1 MPARRRGRPRTS
13 SWPRRWWRHEGSGQP
28 ARSRRAVPRHLD
40 REGPRPG
47 RQAAGRGDAAARPGG
62 RRAGPERAPAAR
74 REGHL
79 LLHRGR
85 ADGPRERPPAAAP
98 RARRGRGPGPHRP
111 RGPRPGPLGAGA
123 RRRRGPPGQTP
134 HPMSGGVRA
143 LDVIARKRDGG
154 EIPGDQLRELVLAY
168 AREELPDYQMAAFLM
183 AGYLRGFSRSEA
195 EALTE
200 AMVAS
205 GDRLDLGR
213 LSGPTVDKHSTGGVA
228 DGTTLVVGPL
238 AAALGM
244 QVIKLSGR
252 GLGHT
257 GGTLDKLE
265 SIPGFRVHLGA
276 DELLDQVE
284 RIGLAVAAQTA
295 DLVPADKSIYALRD
309 VTATVGNVA
318 LIASSVMSKKLA
330 GGAASILL
338 DVKAGSGAFMR
349 ETAAAVELARLCVG
363 IGQDAGRATAAL
375 VTDMSQPLGELVG
388 NAVEV
393 REAVEALRGERPGRF
408 LDLCLT
414 LTGHLAALAGTAA
427 DPEAGRRDAER
438 ALEHGDGLERFRQF
452 VAAQGGD
459 PRVADDLSLLP
470 RAPST
475 TEVPAPR
482 DGWLGAVDAEAV
494 GRVAAALGAGRQRK
508 DDDID
513 PAVAVELSAKL
524 GDRVTSG
531 QPIGR
536 ILARD
541 EAAARS
547 AADGLL
553 AALRWSDHPT
563 PAPPLVHE
571 VVFG

>member
-1 MPARRRGRPRTS
+1 
-13 SWPRRWWRHEGSGQP
+13 
-28 ARSRRAVPRHLD
+28 
-40 REGPRPG
+40 
-47 RQAAGRGDAAARPGG
+47 
-62 RRAGPERAPAAR
+62 
-74 REGHL
+74 
-79 LLHRGR
+79 
-85 ADGPRERPPAAAP
+85 
-98 RARRGRGPGPHRP
+98 
-111 RGPRPGPLGAGA
+111 
-123 RRRRGPPGQTP
+123 
-134 HPMSGGVRA
+134 MSGGVRA

-427 DPEAGRRDAER
+427 DPEAGRRDAQR
-438 ALEHGDGLERFRQF
+438 ALESGDGLEKLREL

-459 PRVADDLSLLP
+459 PRVADDLSILP
-470 RAPST
+470 QAPVE

-482 DGWLGAVDAEAV
+482 DGWLAAVDAEAV

>member
-1 MPARRRGRPRTS
+1 
-13 SWPRRWWRHEGSGQP
+13 
-28 ARSRRAVPRHLD
+28 
-40 REGPRPG
+40 
-47 RQAAGRGDAAARPGG
+47 
-62 RRAGPERAPAAR
+62 
-74 REGHL
+74 
-79 LLHRGR
+79 
-85 ADGPRERPPAAAP
+85 
-98 RARRGRGPGPHRP
+98 
-111 RGPRPGPLGAGA
+111 
-123 RRRRGPPGQTP
+123 
-134 HPMSGGVRA
+134 MSGGVRA

-154 EIPGDQLRELVLAY
+154 EIPGEQLRELVLAY

-309 VTATVGNVA
+309 VTATVGSVA

-349 ETAAAVELARLCVG
+349 ETAAAVELARLCVE

-375 VTDMSQPLGELVG
+375 VTDMNQPLGELVG

-414 LTGHLAALAGTAA
+414 LTGHLAALAGIAA
-427 DPEAGRRDAER
+427 DADAGRRDAQR
-438 ALEHGDGLERFRQF
+438 ALESGDGLEKLREF

-459 PRVADDLSLLP
+459 PRVADDLSILP
-470 RAPST
+470 QAPVE
-475 TEVPAPR
+475 TEVPAPQ
-482 DGWLGAVDAEAV
+482 DGWLAAVDAEAV

-513 PAVAVELSAKL
+513 PAVAIELSAKL

-531 QPIGR
+531 QPFAR
-536 ILARD
+536 VLARD

-553 AALRWSDHPT
+553 AALHWSDHPT

-571 VVFG
+571 VVFA

>member
-1 MPARRRGRPRTS
+1 
-13 SWPRRWWRHEGSGQP
+13 
-28 ARSRRAVPRHLD
+28 
-40 REGPRPG
+40 
-47 RQAAGRGDAAARPGG
+47 
-62 RRAGPERAPAAR
+62 
-74 REGHL
+74 
-79 LLHRGR
+79 
-85 ADGPRERPPAAAP
+85 
-98 RARRGRGPGPHRP
+98 
-111 RGPRPGPLGAGA
+111 
-123 RRRRGPPGQTP
+123 
-134 HPMSGGVRA
+134 
-143 LDVIARKRDGG
+143 
-154 EIPGDQLRELVLAY
+154 
-168 AREELPDYQMAAFLM
+168 
-183 AGYLRGFSRSEA
+183 
-195 EALTE
+195 
-200 AMVAS
+200 
-205 GDRLDLGR
+205 
-213 LSGPTVDKHSTGGVA
+213 
-228 DGTTLVVGPL
+228 
-238 AAALGM
+238 
-244 QVIKLSGR
+244 
-252 GLGHT
+252 
-257 GGTLDKLE
+257 
-265 SIPGFRVHLGA
+265 
-276 DELLDQVE
+276 
-284 RIGLAVAAQTA
+284 
-295 DLVPADKSIYALRD
+295 

-349 ETAAAVELARLCVG
+349 ETEAAVELARLCVE

-393 REAVEALRGERPGRF
+393 QEAVEALRGERPGRF

-427 DPEAGRRDAER
+427 DPEAGRRDAQR
-438 ALEHGDGLERFRQF
+438 ALESGDGLERFRQF

-459 PRVADDLSLLP
+459 PRVADDLSILP
-470 RAPST
+470 QAPVTS
-475 TEVPAPR
+475 EVPAPR
-482 DGWLGAVDAEAV
+482 DGWLAAVDAEAV

-524 GDRVTSG
+524 GDRVASG

-563 PAPPLVHE
+563 PVPPLVHE
-571 VVFG
+571 VVYG

>member
-1 MPARRRGRPRTS
+1 M
-13 SWPRRWWRHEGSGQP
+13 
-28 ARSRRAVPRHLD
+28 SRRVPAV
-40 REGPRPG
+40 
-47 RQAAGRGDAAARPGG
+47 
-62 RRAGPERAPAAR
+62 
-74 REGHL
+74 
-79 LLHRGR
+79 
-85 ADGPRERPPAAAP
+85 
-98 RARRGRGPGPHRP
+98 
-111 RGPRPGPLGAGA
+111 
-123 RRRRGPPGQTP
+123 
-134 HPMSGGVRA
+134 
-143 LDVIARKRDGG
+143 DVIARKRDGG
-154 EIPGDQLRELVLAY
+154 EIPGEELRDFVLAY

-183 AGYLRGFSRSEA
+183 AGYLRGFTRSET

-205 GDRLDLGR
+205 GERLDLGR

-265 SIPGFRVHLGA
+265 SIPGFRVGLSGE
-276 DELLDQVE
+276 ELLDQVE

-309 VTATVGNVA
+309 VTATVGNIA

-338 DVKAGSGAFMR
+338 DVKTGSGAFMH
-349 ETAAAVELARLCVG
+349 ETAEAVELARTCVDLG
-363 IGQDAGRATAAL
+363 RAAGRSTAAL

-414 LTGHLAALAGTAA
+414 LTGHLAALAGKAP
-427 DPEAGRRDAER
+427 DPEAGRRDAQR
-438 ALEHGDGLERFRQF
+438 ALESGDGLERFRQF

-470 RAPST
+470 QAPVA
-475 TEVPAPR
+475 TEVPAPQ
-482 DGWLGAVDAEAV
+482 DGWLAAVDAEAV

-513 PAVAVELSAKL
+513 PAVAVELSVKL
-524 GDRVTSG
+524 GDRVEAG

-536 ILARD
+536 ILARA
-541 EAAARS
+541 EAAAGS
-547 AADGLL
+547 ATEGLL
-553 AALRWSDHPT
+553 AALRWSDQ
-563 PAPPLVHE
+563 PAEPPPLVHE
-571 VVFG
+571 VVGA

>member
-1 MPARRRGRPRTS
+1 
-13 SWPRRWWRHEGSGQP
+13 
-28 ARSRRAVPRHLD
+28 V
-40 REGPRPG
+40 
-47 RQAAGRGDAAARPGG
+47 
-62 RRAGPERAPAAR
+62 
-74 REGHL
+74 
-79 LLHRGR
+79 
-85 ADGPRERPPAAAP
+85 
-98 RARRGRGPGPHRP
+98 
-111 RGPRPGPLGAGA
+111 
-123 RRRRGPPGQTP
+123 
-134 HPMSGGVRA
+134 SGGARA
-143 LDVIARKRDGG
+143 LDVIARKRDGA
-154 EIPGDQLRELVLAY
+154 EIPGGQLREFVLAY

-349 ETAAAVELARLCVG
+349 ETAAAVELARLCVE

-393 REAVEALRGERPGRF
+393 QEAVEALRGERPGRF

-427 DPEAGRRDAER
+427 DADAGRRDAQR
-438 ALEHGDGLERFRQF
+438 ALESGDGLDKFREF

-459 PRVADDLSLLP
+459 PRVADDLSILP
-470 RAPST
+470 QAPVA

-482 DGWLGAVDAEAV
+482 DGWLAAVDAEAV

-513 PAVAVELSAKL
+513 PAVAVELSVKL
-524 GDRVTSG
+524 GDRVADG
-531 QPIGR
+531 QPVAR

-541 EAAARS
+541 EAAARP
-547 AADGLL
+547 AAEGLL

-571 VVFG
+571 VVFA

>member
-1 MPARRRGRPRTS
+1 MTGA
-13 SWPRRWWRHEGSGQP
+13 
-28 ARSRRAVPRHLD
+28 AMRAV
-40 REGPRPG
+40 
-47 RQAAGRGDAAARPGG
+47 
-62 RRAGPERAPAAR
+62 
-74 REGHL
+74 
-79 LLHRGR
+79 
-85 ADGPRERPPAAAP
+85 
-98 RARRGRGPGPHRP
+98 
-111 RGPRPGPLGAGA
+111 
-123 RRRRGPPGQTP
+123 
-134 HPMSGGVRA
+134 
-143 LDVIARKRDGG
+143 DVIARKRDGG
-154 EIPGDQLRELVLAY
+154 EVPAGELRDFVLAY
-168 AREELPDYQMAAFLM
+168 ARQELPDYQMAAFLM
-183 AGYLRGFSRSEA
+183 AGYLRGFTRAET

-200 AMVAS
+200 AMVDS
-205 GDRLDLGR
+205 GDRLDLSR

-265 SIPGFRVHLGA
+265 SIPGFRVGLSAG
-276 DELLDQVE
+276 ELLDQVE

-309 VTATVGNVA
+309 VTGTVGNIA

-338 DVKAGSGAFMR
+338 DVKTGSGAFMH
-349 ETAAAVELARLCVG
+349 ETAEAVQLARTCVELGNA
-363 IGQDAGRATAAL
+363 AGRGTAAL

-414 LTGHLAALAGTAA
+414 LTGQMSALAGLAA
-427 DPEAGRRDAER
+427 DPEAGRRDAQR
-438 ALEHGDGLERFRQF
+438 ALERGDGLERFRRF

-470 RAPST
+470 QAPSS
-475 TEVPAPR
+475 TEVRAPR
-482 DGWLGAVDAEAV
+482 DGWLEAVDAEAV

-513 PAVAVELSAKL
+513 PAVAVELDTKI
-524 GDRVTSG
+524 GDRVEAG

-541 EAAARS
+541 EGATRP

-553 AALRWSDHPT
+553 AALRWSDQPT
-563 PAPPLVHE
+563 KAPPLVHE
-571 VVFG
+571 IVGA

>member
-1 MPARRRGRPRTS
+1 M
-13 SWPRRWWRHEGSGQP
+13 
-28 ARSRRAVPRHLD
+28 RAVDLI
-40 REGPRPG
+40 
-47 RQAAGRGDAAARPGG
+47 AG
-62 RRAGPERAPAAR
+62 
-74 REGHL
+74 
-79 LLHRGR
+79 
-85 ADGPRERPPAAAP
+85 
-98 RARRGRGPGPHRP
+98 
-111 RGPRPGPLGAGA
+111 
-123 RRRRGPPGQTP
+123 
-134 HPMSGGVRA
+134 
-143 LDVIARKRDGG
+143 KRDGG
-154 EIPGDQLRELVLAY
+154 EIPTDQLREFVLAY

-183 AGYLRGFSRSEA
+183 AGYLRGFTRSET

-205 GDRLDLGR
+205 GDQLDLGR

-265 SIPGFRVHLGA
+265 SIPGFRVGLGA

-309 VTATVGNVA
+309 VTATVGNVS

-338 DVKAGSGAFMR
+338 DVKTGSGAFMH
-349 ETAAAVELARLCVG
+349 ETAEAVELARICVDL
-363 IGQDAGRATAAL
+363 GQAAGRGTAAL
-375 VTDMSQPLGELVG
+375 VTDMDQPLGELIG

-414 LTGHLAALAGTAA
+414 LTGHMAALAGTAA
-427 DPEAGRRDAER
+427 DPESGRRDAQR
-438 ALEHGDGLERFRQF
+438 ALEGGDGLERFREF

-459 PRVADDLSLLP
+459 PRVADDLSILP
-470 RAPST
+470 QAPHTLEVEALSGRLAGGGRRRGRRPGGGRPGRRPPAQGRRHRPGGGRRALGQARRPGRGRPADRAHPGPRRGRRPRRRRRPAGHPQL
-475 TEVPAPR
+475 ERPAGRGPAPCPPGGR
-482 DGWLGAVDAEAV
+482 RLKLPPSHPAEGA
-494 GRVAAALGAGRQRK
+494 
-508 DDDID
+508 
-513 PAVAVELSAKL
+513 
-524 GDRVTSG
+524 
-531 QPIGR
+531 
-536 ILARD
+536 
-541 EAAARS
+541 
-547 AADGLL
+547 
-553 AALRWSDHPT
+553 
-563 PAPPLVHE
+563 
-571 VVFG
+571 

>member
-1 MPARRRGRPRTS
+1 
-13 SWPRRWWRHEGSGQP
+13 
-28 ARSRRAVPRHLD
+28 
-40 REGPRPG
+40 
-47 RQAAGRGDAAARPGG
+47 
-62 RRAGPERAPAAR
+62 
-74 REGHL
+74 
-79 LLHRGR
+79 
-85 ADGPRERPPAAAP
+85 
-98 RARRGRGPGPHRP
+98 
-111 RGPRPGPLGAGA
+111 
-123 RRRRGPPGQTP
+123 
-134 HPMSGGVRA
+134 
-143 LDVIARKRDGG
+143 
-154 EIPGDQLRELVLAY
+154 
-168 AREELPDYQMAAFLM
+168 MAAFLM
-183 AGYLRGFSRSEA
+183 AGYLRGFTEGET

-265 SIPGFRVHLGA
+265 SIPGFRVGLGP

-295 DLVPADKSIYALRD
+295 DLVPADKAIYALRD

-338 DVKAGSGAFMR
+338 DVKTGSGAFMQ
-349 ETAAAVELARLCVG
+349 ETAAAVELARTCVDLG
-363 IGQDAGRATAAL
+363 TAAGRATAAL

-414 LTGHLAALAGTAA
+414 LTGHMAALTGRAG

-438 ALEHGDGLERFRQF
+438 ALERGDGLERFRDF

-459 PRVADDLSLLP
+459 PRVVDDLSLLP
-470 RAPST
+470 QAPVGV
-475 TEVPAPR
+475 EVPAPA
-482 DGWLGAVDAEAV
+482 DGWLEAVDAEAI
-494 GRVAAALGAGRQRK
+494 GQVAAALGAGRQRK

-513 PAVAVELSAKL
+513 PAVAVELSTKI
-524 GDRVTSG
+524 GDRVESG
-531 QPIGR
+531 RPIGHV
-536 ILARD
+536 LARD
-541 EAAARS
+541 EEAARA

-553 AALRWSDHPT
+553 AALRWSDRPVE
-563 PAPPLVHE
+563 APPLVHQ
-571 VVFG
+571 VVGA

>member
-1 MPARRRGRPRTS
+1 
-13 SWPRRWWRHEGSGQP
+13 
-28 ARSRRAVPRHLD
+28 
-40 REGPRPG
+40 
-47 RQAAGRGDAAARPGG
+47 
-62 RRAGPERAPAAR
+62 
-74 REGHL
+74 
-79 LLHRGR
+79 
-85 ADGPRERPPAAAP
+85 
-98 RARRGRGPGPHRP
+98 
-111 RGPRPGPLGAGA
+111 
-123 RRRRGPPGQTP
+123 
-134 HPMSGGVRA
+134 MSGGVRA
-143 LDVIARKRDGG
+143 LDVIARKRDGE

-349 ETAAAVELARLCVG
+349 ETAAAVELARLCVE

-393 REAVEALRGERPGRF
+393 QEAVEALRGERPGRF

-427 DPEAGRRDAER
+427 DPEAGRRDAQR
-438 ALEHGDGLERFRQF
+438 ALESGDGLEKLREL

-459 PRVADDLSLLP
+459 PRVADDLSILP
-470 RAPST
+470 QAPVE

-482 DGWLGAVDAEAV
+482 DGWLAAVDAEAV

-513 PAVAVELSAKL
+513 PAVAVELPAKL

-531 QPIGR
+531 QPIAR

>member
-1 MPARRRGRPRTS
+1 M
-13 SWPRRWWRHEGSGQP
+13 SG
-28 ARSRRAVPRHLD
+28 AAVRAV
-40 REGPRPG
+40 
-47 RQAAGRGDAAARPGG
+47 
-62 RRAGPERAPAAR
+62 
-74 REGHL
+74 
-79 LLHRGR
+79 
-85 ADGPRERPPAAAP
+85 
-98 RARRGRGPGPHRP
+98 
-111 RGPRPGPLGAGA
+111 
-123 RRRRGPPGQTP
+123 
-134 HPMSGGVRA
+134 
-143 LDVIARKRDGG
+143 DVIARKRDGG
-154 EIPGDQLRELVLAY
+154 EVPAGELRDFVLAY
-168 AREELPDYQMAAFLM
+168 ARQELPDYQMAAFLM
-183 AGYLRGFSRSEA
+183 AGYLRGFTRAET

-200 AMVAS
+200 AMVDS
-205 GDRLDLGR
+205 GDRLDLSR

-265 SIPGFRVHLGA
+265 SIPGFRVGLSAG
-276 DELLDQVE
+276 ELLGQVE

-309 VTATVGNVA
+309 VTGTVGNIA

-338 DVKAGSGAFMR
+338 DVKTGSGAFMH
-349 ETAAAVELARLCVG
+349 ETAEAVELARTCVELG
-363 IGQDAGRATAAL
+363 KAAGRGTAAL

-408 LDLCLT
+408 LNLCLT
-414 LTGHLAALAGTAA
+414 LTGHMSALAGLAA
-427 DPEAGRRDAER
+427 DPEAGRRDAQR
-438 ALEHGDGLERFRQF
+438 ALERGDGLERFRQF

-470 RAPST
+470 QAPST
-475 TEVPAPR
+475 TEVEAPR
-482 DGWLGAVDAEAV
+482 DGWLEAVDTEAV

-513 PAVAVELSAKL
+513 PAVAVELDTKI
-524 GDRVTSG
+524 GDRVEAG
-531 QPIGR
+531 LPIGR

-541 EAAARS
+541 EDAARP
-547 AADGLL
+547 ATDGLL
-553 AALRWSDHPT
+553 AALRWSDQPT
-563 PAPPLVHE
+563 KAPPLVHE
-571 VVFG
+571 VVGA

>member
-1 MPARRRGRPRTS
+1 MPARRRGRSRTA
-13 SWPRRWWRHEGSGQP
+13 SWPRRYWRHEGSGQP
-28 ARSRRAVPRHLD
+28 ARGRRAVPRHLD
-40 REGPRPG
+40 REGPRPWG
-47 RQAAGRGDAAARPGG
+47 PAAGRGGAGG
-62 RRAGPERAPAAR
+62 GPPARRAGPERPPAPR

-79 LLHRGR
+79 LLNRRR
-85 ADGPRERPPAAAP
+85 ADGPRERPPAPAP
-98 RARRGRGPGPHRP
+98 PARRGRRPRPHRP
-111 RGPRPGPLGAGA
+111 RGPRPGPLRAGA
-123 RRRRGPPGQTP
+123 RRRRRPPGRTP
-134 HPMSGGVRA
+134 HQMSRRVPA
-143 LDVIARKRDGG
+143 VDLIARKRGGG
-154 EIPGDQLRELVLAY
+154 EIPGDQLRDFVLAY

-183 AGYLRGFSRSEA
+183 AGYLRGFTRSET

-205 GDRLDLGR
+205 GERLDLGR

-265 SIPGFRVHLGA
+265 SIPGFRVGLNAG
-276 DELLDQVE
+276 ELLDQVE

-309 VTATVGNVA
+309 VTGTVGNIA

-338 DVKAGSGAFMR
+338 DVKTGSGAFMHQ
-349 ETAAAVELARLCVG
+349 TADAVELARTCVELG
-363 IGQDAGRATAAL
+363 KAAGRGTAAL

-393 REAVEALRGERPGRF
+393 REAVEAVR
-408 LDLCLT
+408 
-414 LTGHLAALAGTAA
+414 
-427 DPEAGRRDAER
+427 
-438 ALEHGDGLERFRQF
+438 GDGLERFRQF

-475 TEVPAPR
+475 TEVEAPR
-482 DGWLGAVDAEAV
+482 DGWLEAVDAEAV

-508 DDDID
+508 DDDVD
-513 PAVAVELSAKL
+513 PAVAVELDTKI
-524 GDRVTSG
+524 GDRVEAG

-541 EAAARS
+541 EGAARA

-553 AALRWSDHPT
+553 AALRWSDQPT
-563 PAPPLVHE
+563 KAPPLVHE
-571 VVFG
+571 VVGA

>member
-1 MPARRRGRPRTS
+1 
-13 SWPRRWWRHEGSGQP
+13 
-28 ARSRRAVPRHLD
+28 
-40 REGPRPG
+40 
-47 RQAAGRGDAAARPGG
+47 
-62 RRAGPERAPAAR
+62 
-74 REGHL
+74 
-79 LLHRGR
+79 
-85 ADGPRERPPAAAP
+85 
-98 RARRGRGPGPHRP
+98 
-111 RGPRPGPLGAGA
+111 
-123 RRRRGPPGQTP
+123 
-134 HPMSGGVRA
+134 MSGGVRA
-143 LDVIARKRDGG
+143 VDVIARKRDGG
-154 EIPGDQLRELVLAY
+154 EIAGDELRDFVLAY

-183 AGYLRGFSRSEA
+183 AGYLRGFTRGET

-205 GDRLDLGR
+205 GDTLDLSR

-265 SIPGFRVHLGA
+265 SIPGFRVGLGA
-276 DELLDQVE
+276 GELLDQVE

-309 VTATVGNVA
+309 VTATVGNIA

-338 DVKAGSGAFMR
+338 DVKTGSGAFMR
-349 ETAAAVELARLCVG
+349 ETAEAAELAWLCVDLG
-363 IGQDAGRATAAL
+363 NAAGRATAAL

-414 LTGHLAALAGTAA
+414 LTGHMAALAGRAA
-427 DPEAGRRDAER
+427 DPWEGRRDAER
-438 ALEHGDGLERFRQF
+438 ALERGDGLERFRAF

-470 RAPST
+470 QAPIT
-475 TEVPAPR
+475 TEVLAPQ
-482 DGWLGAVDAEAV
+482 DGWLAAVDAEAV

-508 DDDID
+508 DDKID

-524 GDRVTSG
+524 GDQVERG
-531 QPIGR
+531 QPIGQ
-536 ILARD
+536 ILAGD
-541 EAAARS
+541 EDAGRS
-547 AADGLL
+547 ATDGLL
-553 AALRWSDHPT
+553 AALRWSDRPV
-563 PAPPLVHE
+563 PAPPLVHA
-571 VVFG
+571 VIGA

>member
-1 MPARRRGRPRTS
+1 MSPRV
-13 SWPRRWWRHEGSGQP
+13 
-28 ARSRRAVPRHLD
+28 RAV
-40 REGPRPG
+40 
-47 RQAAGRGDAAARPGG
+47 
-62 RRAGPERAPAAR
+62 
-74 REGHL
+74 
-79 LLHRGR
+79 
-85 ADGPRERPPAAAP
+85 
-98 RARRGRGPGPHRP
+98 
-111 RGPRPGPLGAGA
+111 
-123 RRRRGPPGQTP
+123 
-134 HPMSGGVRA
+134 
-143 LDVIARKRDGG
+143 DVIARKRDGG
-154 EIPGDQLRELVLAY
+154 EVPGDELRELVLAY

-183 AGYLRGFSRSEA
+183 AGYLRGFSRSET
-195 EALTE
+195 EALTD

-205 GDRLDLGR
+205 GDRLDLSR

-265 SIPGFRVHLGA
+265 SIPGFRVGLSGE
-276 DELLDQVE
+276 ELLDQVE

-330 GGAASILL
+330 GGAATILL
-338 DVKAGSGAFMR
+338 DVKTGSGAFMH
-349 ETAAAVELARLCVG
+349 ETAEAVELAKVCVDLG
-363 IGQDAGRATAAL
+363 RAAGRATAAL

-414 LTGHLAALAGTAA
+414 LTGHLAALAGKAP
-427 DPEAGRRDAER
+427 DPEAGRGDAER
-438 ALEHGDGLERFRQF
+438 ALASGAGLERFRQF
-452 VAAQGGD
+452 VTAQGGD
-459 PRVADDLSLLP
+459 PRVADDLSILP
-470 RAPST
+470 KAPVA
-475 TEVPAPR
+475 TEVQAPR
-482 DGWLGAVDAEAV
+482 DGWLAAVDAEAV

-524 GDRVTSG
+524 GDRVEAG
-531 QPIGR
+531 APIGR

-541 EAAARS
+541 DDASRS
-547 AADGLL
+547 ATEGLL
-553 AALRWSDHPT
+553 AALRWSDQPT
-563 PAPPLVHE
+563 EPPPLVHE
-571 VVFG
+571 VVGA

>member
-1 MPARRRGRPRTS
+1 MTGA
-13 SWPRRWWRHEGSGQP
+13 
-28 ARSRRAVPRHLD
+28 AVRAV
-40 REGPRPG
+40 
-47 RQAAGRGDAAARPGG
+47 
-62 RRAGPERAPAAR
+62 
-74 REGHL
+74 
-79 LLHRGR
+79 
-85 ADGPRERPPAAAP
+85 
-98 RARRGRGPGPHRP
+98 
-111 RGPRPGPLGAGA
+111 
-123 RRRRGPPGQTP
+123 
-134 HPMSGGVRA
+134 
-143 LDVIARKRDGG
+143 DVIARKRDGG
-154 EIPGDQLRELVLAY
+154 EVPASELRDFVLAY
-168 AREELPDYQMAAFLM
+168 ARQELPDYQMAAFLM
-183 AGYLRGFSRSEA
+183 AGYLRGFTRAET

-200 AMVAS
+200 AMVDS
-205 GDRLDLGR
+205 GDQLDLSR

-265 SIPGFRVHLGA
+265 SIPGFRVGLSAG
-276 DELLDQVE
+276 ELLDQVE

-309 VTATVGNVA
+309 VTGTVGNIA

-338 DVKAGSGAFMR
+338 DVKTGSGAFMH
-349 ETAAAVELARLCVG
+349 ETAEAVELARTCVELG
-363 IGQDAGRATAAL
+363 KAAGRGTAAL

-414 LTGHLAALAGTAA
+414 LTGQMSALAGLAA
-427 DPEAGRRDAER
+427 DPEAGRRDAQL
-438 ALEHGDGLERFRQF
+438 ALERGDGLERFRQF

-470 RAPST
+470 QAPST
-475 TEVPAPR
+475 TEIEAPR
-482 DGWLGAVDAEAV
+482 DGWLEAVDAEAV

-513 PAVAVELSAKL
+513 PAVAVELDTKI
-524 GDRVTSG
+524 GDRVQAG

-536 ILARD
+536 ILARGED
-541 EAAARS
+541 AARP

-553 AALRWSDHPT
+553 AALRWSDQPT
-563 PAPPLVHE
+563 EAPPLIHE
-571 VVFG
+571 VVGA

>member
-1 MPARRRGRPRTS
+1 MTRA
-13 SWPRRWWRHEGSGQP
+13 
-28 ARSRRAVPRHLD
+28 AAVRAV
-40 REGPRPG
+40 
-47 RQAAGRGDAAARPGG
+47 
-62 RRAGPERAPAAR
+62 
-74 REGHL
+74 
-79 LLHRGR
+79 
-85 ADGPRERPPAAAP
+85 
-98 RARRGRGPGPHRP
+98 
-111 RGPRPGPLGAGA
+111 
-123 RRRRGPPGQTP
+123 
-134 HPMSGGVRA
+134 
-143 LDVIARKRDGG
+143 DVIARKRDGG
-154 EIPGDQLRELVLAY
+154 EVPAGQLRDFVLAY

-183 AGYLRGFSRSEA
+183 AGYLRGFTRRET

-205 GDRLDLGR
+205 GDRLDLSR

-265 SIPGFRVHLGA
+265 SIPGFRVGLGTG
-276 DELLDQVE
+276 ELLDQVE

-309 VTATVGNVA
+309 VTGTVGNIS

-338 DVKAGSGAFMR
+338 DVKTGSGAFMH
-349 ETAAAVELARLCVG
+349 ETAEAVELARTCVELG
-363 IGQDAGRATAAL
+363 EAAGRATAAL

-459 PRVADDLSLLP
+459 LRATDDLSLLP
-470 RAPST
+470 QAPCT
-475 TEVPAPR
+475 LEVEAPR
-482 DGWLGAVDAEAV
+482 DGWLAAVDAEAV

-524 GDRVTSG
+524 GDRAEAG
-531 QPIGR
+531 QPIGH

-541 EAAARS
+541 EDAARS
-547 AADGLL
+547 AAEGLL
-553 AALRWSDHPT
+553 AALRWSDQPAH
-563 PAPPLVHE
+563 APPLVHE
-571 VVFG
+571 VVGV